1 MLHRLEGQ
9 NQSQSELSRLRSRRV
24 INSRRAAR
32 AMVRSAVIED
42 ATAASS
48 QRLTLPLVG
57 SIAYHATIG
66 LPFTLVLL
74 QAGALG
80 GAHAVGLVVGLP
92 MFMMVASS
100 SFWGSMA
107 DRWRNRK
114 RVVLLSVVLSSLLVL
129 PMPFVGIW
137 GLIGL
142 RVLHSFFR
150 GGVVHL
156 HTLFAELD
164 ASARGAQLGR
174 LQMTAGFGWG
184 LGGLLGGLLVSVE
197 EYGSAS
203 PSLMA
208 AFFVNSALGIFA
220 AAALMQLRERSWMEQ
235 EQQFDTVHDDRSV
248 LPERAF
254 NAGVPLPPLVVLWRL
269 WPLWMATVFLF
280 VGYQTFLS
288 FAPIFF
294 TTLTGNTSRM
304 GLVMF
309 ASGLVHGVTAMRFGR
324 LADQYQRET
333 LLRLVC
339 LGFVTCMAT
348 YTLNPHPLIVIAAF
362 LPPIWMAFDVSATSL
377 VADRLPYRLRGRGVG
392 ILNSC
397 MFLGAGSGALLG
409 GALRHSM
416 SFEQVFGAGTLMVT
430 FGFLIAIYATRSTE
444 IPRA

>member
-1 MLHRLEGQ
+1 
-9 NQSQSELSRLRSRRV
+9 
-24 INSRRAAR
+24 
-32 AMVRSAVIED
+32 MVRGTLNED
-42 ATAASS
+42 AAVASS
-48 QRLTLPLVG
+48 QRLALPLAG
-57 SIAYHATIG
+57 SLAYHITIG

-80 GAHAVGLVVGLP
+80 GARAVGLVVGLP

-129 PMPFVGIW
+129 PMPFVGTW

-142 RVLHSFFR
+142 RVVQSFFR
-150 GGVVHL
+150 GGIVHL

-164 ASARGAQLGR
+164 ASARGTQLGR

-184 LGGLLGGLLVSVE
+184 LGGLLGGLLVPVE

-220 AAALMQLRERSWMEQ
+220 AAALMQLRERSWVEQ
-235 EQQFDTVHDDRSV
+235 EQELDTAPDDRITLAEEISDG
-248 LPERAF
+248 
-254 NAGVPLPPLVVLWRL
+254 GVPLPPLAVLWRL
-269 WPLWMATVFLF
+269 WPLWMATAFLF
-280 VGYQTFLS
+280 AGYQTFLS

-294 TTLTGNTSRM
+294 TTLTGNTSKM
-304 GLVMF
+304 GLVML
-309 ASGLVHGVTAMRFGR
+309 ASGLVHGVAATWFGR
-324 LADQYQRET
+324 LADQHQRET

-339 LGFVTCMAT
+339 LGFVACMVT

-377 VADRLPYRLRGRGVG
+377 VADRLPYHLRGRGVG

-397 MFLGAGSGALLG
+397 MFLGAGCGALLG
-409 GALRHSM
+409 GALRYSM
-416 SFEQVFGAGTLMVT
+416 SFEQVFGAGTLLAAV
-430 FGFLIAIYATRSTE
+430 GFLIVTYATRSTE